1 MKNFLKIISVL
12 ILVSNP
18 IFSQEEPSM
27 RFDLEPEKIDF
38 FNKDYNNNGII
49 INQSRTLEEYFE
61 TVAGINKKRN
71 GFSGFRVK
79 IFTEN
84 HRNARNNANDLRL
97 KFNSKQDTVKAYVIY
112 SEPNFEV
119 HAGDFRTRFEAVRF
133 LKKISDEFPE
143 AYIIRTNINF
153 PEL

>member
-1 MKNFLKIISVL
+1 MSSPV
-12 ILVSNP
+12 
-18 IFSQEEPSM
+18 FSQEEPSIG
-27 RFDLEPEKIDF
+27 FELEPEEIEY
-38 FNKDYNNNGII
+38 FNKDYNNKGII
-49 INQSRTLEEYFE
+49 INQSRELEEFFE

-79 IFTEN
+79 IFAEN
-84 HRNARNNANDLRL
+84 HRSARNNANDLRL

-133 LKKISDEFPE
+133 LQKISDEFPE
-143 AYIIRTNINF
+143 AYIIRTTINF